1 MSKVIKQMQMDA
13 IRETFNGVRDLVVLS
28 IQKLDCQADYSLRA
42 TLRKK
47 NVKMMVLKNSL
58 ARRVFQDIGLQIPA
72 DSAYWAGP
80 TTFVWGAPGTSIAEV
95 SRAVES
101 ELKGKK
107 TAAVYK
113 DKVVVKGAVAEG
125 APVTFE
131 QAVKMPTRQEAI
143 ATLLQAI
150 LSPGS
155 SLAGC
160 LTGPASQVASQIK
173 TISEKAPAEGAAAEA
188 APATAS

>member
-13 IRETFNGVRDLVVLS
+13 IHQLFDGVRDLVVLS
-28 IQKLDCQADYSLRA
+28 ISGLDCHADYHFRA

-58 ARRVFQDIGLQIPA
+58 ARRVFDDLGMKVPA
-72 DSAYWAGP
+72 DSKYWVGP

-101 ELKGKK
+101 ELKNPK
-107 TAAVYK
+107 TAALYK
-113 DKVVVKGAVAEG
+113 DKVTLKGAVAEG

-131 QAVKMPTRQEAI
+131 QAVKMPTRLEAI
-143 ATLLQAI
+143 ATILQAI

-155 SLAGC
+155 SIAGC
-160 LTGPASQVASQIK
+160 LTGPASQLASQIK
-173 TISEKAPAEGAAAEA
+173 TLSEKAPAEGA
-188 APATAS
+188 PATAG